1 MCTSFNI
8 RVYGLLI
15 EQNRLLITKEPF
27 VDQLIYKFPGGGLEF
42 GEGLH
47 DCLIREFKEELNL
60 DIEVVQHIFTQD
72 DFIQS
77 AVNPDDQ
84 VLMIY
89 YQVKAKNF
97 EEFKV
102 KTSDI
107 NEVIWKDLDELKV
120 EDLTM
125 PTEQKAVQE
134 LLKFR

>member
-8 RVYGLLI
+8 RIYGLLI
-15 EQNRLLITKEPF
+15 EQNRLLITKETF
-27 VDQLIYKFPGGGLEF
+27 VDELIYKFPGGGLEF

>member
-8 RVYGLLI
+8 RIYGLLI
-15 EQNRLLITKEPF
+15 EQNRLLITKELF
-27 VDQLIYKFPGGGLEF
+27 VDELIYKFPGGGLEF

>member
-8 RVYGLLI
+8 RIYGLLI
-15 EQNRLLITKEPF
+15 EQNRLLITKELF
-27 VDQLIYKFPGGGLEF
+27 VDELIYKFPGGGLEF

-60 DIEVVQHIFTQD
+60 DIEVVQHIFTQEN
-72 DFIQS
+72 FIQS

-89 YQVKAKNF
+89 YQVKAKNY
-97 EEFKV
+97 EDFKV

-107 NEVIWKDLDELKV
+107 KELIWKDLNELKA

-134 LLKFR
+134 LLKIK

>member
-8 RVYGLLI
+8 RIYGLLI
-15 EQNRLLITKEPF
+15 EQNRLLIIKEPF
-27 VDQLIYKFPGGGLEF
+27 VDELIYKFPGGGLEF

>member
-8 RVYGLLI
+8 RIYGLLI

-27 VDQLIYKFPGGGLEF
+27 VDELIYKFPGGGLEF

-77 AVNPDDQ
+77 AINPDDQ

>member
-8 RVYGLLI
+8 RIYGLLI
-15 EQNRLLITKEPF
+15 EQNRLLITKELF
-27 VDQLIYKFPGGGLEF
+27 VDELIYKFPGGGLEF

-60 DIEVVQHIFTQD
+60 DIEVVQHIFTQEN
-72 DFIQS
+72 FIQS

-97 EEFKV
+97 EDFKV
-102 KTSDI
+102 RTSDI
-107 NEVIWKDLDELKV
+107 KEVIWKDLDELKA

-134 LLKFR
+134 LLKIK

>member
-8 RVYGLLI
+8 RIYGLLI
-15 EQNRLLITKEPF
+15 EQNRLLITKELF
-27 VDQLIYKFPGGGLEF
+27 VDELIYKFPGGGLEF

-60 DIEVVQHIFTQD
+60 DIEVVQHIFTQEN
-72 DFIQS
+72 FIQS

-97 EEFKV
+97 EDFKV

-107 NEVIWKDLDELKV
+107 KELIWKDLDELKA

-134 LLKFR
+134 LLKIK

>member
-8 RVYGLLI
+8 RIYGLLI

-27 VDQLIYKFPGGGLEF
+27 VDELIYKFPGGGLEF

-60 DIEVVQHIFTQD
+60 DIEVVQHIFTQEN
-72 DFIQS
+72 FIQS

>member
-1 MCTSFNI
+1 
-8 RVYGLLI
+8 
-15 EQNRLLITKEPF
+15 
-27 VDQLIYKFPGGGLEF
+27 
-42 GEGLH
+42 
-47 DCLIREFKEELNL
+47 
-60 DIEVVQHIFTQD
+60 
-72 DFIQS
+72 
-77 AVNPDDQ
+77 
-84 VLMIY
+84 MIY

-107 NEVIWKDLDELKV
+107 NEVIWKDLDELKA

>member
-8 RVYGLLI
+8 RIYGLLI

-27 VDQLIYKFPGGGLEF
+27 VDELIYKFPGGGLEF

-60 DIEVVQHIFTQD
+60 DIEVVKHIFTQEN
-72 DFIQS
+72 FIQS
-77 AVNPDDQ
+77 AVNPDEQ

-97 EEFKV
+97 EDFKV

-107 NEVIWKDLDELKV
+107 KELIWKDLDELKA

-134 LLKFR
+134 LLKIK

>member
-8 RVYGLLI
+8 RIYGLLI

-27 VDQLIYKFPGGGLEF
+27 VDELIYKFPGGGLEF

>member
-8 RVYGLLI
+8 RIYGLLI
-15 EQNRLLITKEPF
+15 EQNRLLITKELF
-27 VDQLIYKFPGGGLEF
+27 VDELIYKFPGGGLEF

-60 DIEVVQHIFTQD
+60 DIEVVQHIFTQEN
-72 DFIQS
+72 FIQS

-89 YQVKAKNF
+89 YQVKAKNI
-97 EEFKV
+97 EDFKV
-102 KTSDI
+102 RTSDI
-107 NEVIWKDLDELKV
+107 KEVIWKDLDELKA

-134 LLKFR
+134 LLKIK

>member
-8 RVYGLLI
+8 RIYGLLI

-27 VDQLIYKFPGGGLEF
+27 VDELIYKFPGGGLEF

-134 LLKFR
+134 LLKIK

>member
-8 RVYGLLI
+8 RIYGLLI
-15 EQNRLLITKEPF
+15 EQNRLLITKELF
-27 VDQLIYKFPGGGLEF
+27 VDELIYKFPGGGLEF

-134 LLKFR
+134 LLKIK

>member
-8 RVYGLLI
+8 RIYGLLI

-27 VDQLIYKFPGGGLEF
+27 VDELIYKFPGGGLEF

-60 DIEVVQHIFTQD
+60 DIEVVQHIFTQEN
-72 DFIQS
+72 FIQS
-77 AVNPDDQ
+77 AINPDDQ

-97 EEFKV
+97 EDFKV

-107 NEVIWKDLDELKV
+107 KELIWKDLDELKA

>member
-8 RVYGLLI
+8 RIYGLLI
-15 EQNRLLITKEPF
+15 EQNRLLITKELF
-27 VDQLIYKFPGGGLEF
+27 VDELIYKFPGGGLEF

-60 DIEVVQHIFTQD
+60 DIEVVQHIFTQEN
-72 DFIQS
+72 FIQS

-97 EEFKV
+97 EDFKV

-107 NEVIWKDLDELKV
+107 KEVIWKDLNELKA

-134 LLKFR
+134 LLKIK

>member
-134 LLKFR
+134 LLKIK

>member
-8 RVYGLLI
+8 RIYGLLI
-15 EQNRLLITKEPF
+15 EQNRLLITKELF
-27 VDQLIYKFPGGGLEF
+27 VDELIYKFPGGGLEF

-77 AVNPDDQ
+77 AINPDDQ

>member
-8 RVYGLLI
+8 RIYGLLI
-15 EQNRLLITKEPF
+15 EQNRLLITKELF
-27 VDQLIYKFPGGGLEF
+27 VDELIYKFPGGGLEF

-107 NEVIWKDLDELKV
+107 KELIWKDLDELKA